1 MMDNK
6 DYFAS
11 LSTDFDKAYTTAV
24 NAKAKGFDPQT
35 FVETTPAQGL
45 ASRVEGI
52 IGVSGIADIV
62 NMHSDSKSR
71 TEMVFRVVSEICTGG
86 KFEKSSDI
94 KRIELSLRVG
104 LAMLTEGVQVA
115 PTEGVQ
121 GVQKFK
127 NPDNSDYV
135 AVYYAGPIRGA
146 GGTAAAMSVA
156 IVDYARKIFNIGEF
170 RPSEDEI
177 DRYVE
182 EAELYHA
189 RAARLQYKPSDEHIR
204 DIVRNCPV
212 CIDGVATEDIEVGT
226 HRDLKRIGMDGK
238 EVRIPN
244 RLRGGVSLVLCEG
257 IAQKAKK
264 LVKEVKIGKLDWSW
278 LNSVIKVEVKGEK
291 KTEGADKADASFLS
305 ELVAGRPI
313 FAYPKLMGGF
323 RLRYGRTRFTG
334 IASKGFNP
342 ATMIITGSFIAVGT
356 QLKIEMP
363 GKGCVATPTDDVE
376 GPFVKL
382 RSGECMRVNDPS
394 IAAQVKNDVIEIISL
409 GDILVTYGD
418 FKKSNT
424 PMQPSSY
431 VEEFWE
437 LHLKEAAG
445 EDVHCGEDIRFEEAY
460 GLSLKHG
467 IPMHPKYLFEF
478 QTVNIPELKRM
489 AELIFGS
496 SVANA
501 VKSIS
506 EIDSLRL
513 KVTKNEKRT
522 LELLNV
528 PHKFDNDFVMIDK
541 DYAQSL
547 IASLGFVSGTYGM
560 ITWSEEIVGR
570 YDRWD
575 LTDTIAF
582 VNSVAPFKVMKR
594 STFIAARLG
603 RPEKAKE
610 RLMKPAP
617 NVLFPIGESGGKERN
632 ISKAYMKDAKKF
644 GNFEMTVD
652 MAKYVCT
659 KCKRKIDGQYCYDCQ
674 NRTVI
679 ERHCNKCNIDTLE
692 SECHICKGATVG
704 DEERK
709 INTVSMVT
717 NAMKNIKIGTLPG
730 IMKGVK
736 GMMNK
741 SRMVEPLEKGILR
754 SLNGVYIFKD
764 GTARFDSTDVP
775 ITHFYPKEIGL
786 SLEKLKE
793 LGYTKDYFGNP
804 ITNDEQLV
812 EIMHQDVIMNR
823 RGGEYMLK
831 VAKFVD
837 EELIRFYKLDAFYNA
852 TSINDMIGQLVVT
865 LSPHTSCGV
874 LGRIIGFTDANV
886 GFAHPYTITARRRN
900 CDGDEDTA
908 MLLLDMLINFS
919 KNFLPNTIGGTM
931 DAPIILTLHVL
942 PDEID
947 DEVHSMEIVDSYSL
961 DFYNKTMNYVMPSE
975 INLELV
981 QNRLG
986 GDREFCD
993 LRITHGASINSLIKA
1008 PKKSSYT
1015 EFKTMQEKVDAEFD
1029 LMDKIDA
1036 VDKKDAAKKVILSHF
1051 IPDLIGNLN
1060 SFSKQTFRCGACN
1073 AKYRRVPLSGKC
1085 RKCEGKLLLTISRG
1099 GIEKYLEMAIAL
1111 SDKYDL
1117 EPYIQQRLKL
1127 VKHDILVTFGDGAV
1141 GDQRQFNLAKFM

>member
-1 MMDNK
+1 MDNNE
-6 DYFAS
+6 YFAS
-11 LSTDFDKAYTTAV
+11 LSADFEKAYAAAV
-24 NAKAKGFDPQT
+24 GAKAKGFDPQV

-62 NMHSDSKSR
+62 NMYSDSKSR
-71 TEMVFRVVSEICTGG
+71 TEMVFKVVSEICTSE
-86 KFEKSSDI
+86 KFAKSSDI
-94 KRIELSLRVG
+94 KRIDLSLRVG

-115 PTEGVQ
+115 PTEGIQ

-127 NPDNSDYV
+127 NPDNSEYV
-135 AVYYAGPIRGA
+135 AVYFAGPIRGA

-170 RPSEDEI
+170 HPSEDEV

-189 RAARLQYKPSDEHIR
+189 RAARLQYKPSDDHIR
-204 DIVRNCPV
+204 DIVKNCPV

-226 HRDLKRIGMDGK
+226 HRDLKRIGIDGK
-238 EVRIPN
+238 EVRVPN
-244 RLRGGVSLVLCEG
+244 RLRGGVSLVVCEG

-291 KTEGADKADASFLS
+291 KTDSAEKSDASFLS

-334 IASKGFNP
+334 IASKGFSP

-363 GKGCVATPTDDVE
+363 GKGCVATPTDAIE

-382 RSGECMRVNDPS
+382 RSGECMKVNDPDL
-394 IAAQVKNDVIEIISL
+394 AARIKNDVVEIISL

-431 VEEFWE
+431 VEELWE
-437 LHLKEAAG
+437 LQLKEAAG
-445 EDVHCGEDIRFEEAY
+445 EVAKSYEGITFEEAY
-460 GLSLKHG
+460 ALSLKHG

-478 QTVNIPELKRM
+478 QAAGILELKRI
-489 AELIFGS
+489 AEIILNSDI
-496 SVANA
+496 ANA
-501 VKSIS
+501 VESIS
-506 EIDSLRL
+506 GIDSLRIR
-513 KVTKNEKRT
+513 VTKEEKRT
-522 LELLNV
+522 LELINV
-528 PHKFDNDFVMIDK
+528 PHKMDGDFAVLEK

-547 IASLGFVSGTYGM
+547 VASLGFASGERGM
-560 ITWSEEIVGR
+560 MTWSAEIVSKFE
-570 YDRWD
+570 RWD
-575 LTDTIAF
+575 LPDTIAF
-582 VNSVAPFKVMKR
+582 LNSVAAFKIMKR

-617 NVLFPIGESGGKERN
+617 NVLFPIGENGGKERN

-644 GNFEMTVD
+644 GNFEMTVNI
-652 MAKYVCT
+652 ARYVCA
-659 KCKRKIDGQYCYDCQ
+659 KCKRKIEGQYCYDCQ
-674 NRTVI
+674 NRAVI
-679 ERHCNKCNIDTLE
+679 ERHCNKCNVDTLD
-692 SECHICKGATVG
+692 SECHICKGVTVG
-704 DEERK
+704 EEERK
-709 INTVSMVT
+709 VNIVSIVT
-717 NAMKNIKIGTLPG
+717 NAMKNTKIGMLPG
-730 IMKGVK
+730 TMKGVK

-741 SRMVEPLEKGILR
+741 SRMVEPIEKGILR

-786 SLEKLKE
+786 SLDKLKE
-793 LGYTKDYFGNP
+793 LGYSRDYFGNE
-804 ITNDEQLV
+804 ITSDEQLV
-812 EIMHQDVIMNR
+812 EIRHQDIIMNR

-837 EELIRFYKLDAFYNA
+837 EELVRFYKLDAFYNA

-886 GFAHPYTITARRRN
+886 GLAHPYTITARRRN

-919 KNFLPNTIGGTM
+919 KSFLPNTIGGTM

-947 DEVHSMEIVDSYSL
+947 DEVHSMEIVDSYPL
-961 DFYNKTMNYVMPSE
+961 EFYNKTMNYVMPSE

-993 LRITHGASINSLIKA
+993 LKITHGASIRSLVKS

-1015 EFKTMQEKVDAEFD
+1015 EFKTMQDKVDAEFD

-1060 SFSKQTFRCGACN
+1060 SFSKQTFRCVSCN
-1073 AKYRRVPLSGKC
+1073 AKYRRVPLAGKC
-1085 RKCEGKLLLTISRG
+1085 RKCSGKLLLTISRG

-1111 SDKYDL
+1111 SEKYDL

-1127 VKHDILVTFGDGAV
+1127 VKHDILVTFGEGAG
-1141 GDQRQFNLAKFM
+1141 GDQKQFNLAKFM